1 MTSNSAGPLSGV
13 VVVDL
18 TQHLAGPFATQ
29 ILGDLGARVVKVEPL
44 TGDTTRLIAPYF
56 VAGESDYYVSANR
69 NKECVAVN
77 LKDPEGRQLLLDLA
91 SKADVVVEN
100 FKPGT
105 MARLGLAYE
114 DFKAAND
121 QIVMC
126 SISGFGQ
133 VGGYRDAPAFDM
145 VVQALAGV
153 MSITGEA
160 DGHAVRAGV
169 PIGDITAGLYGAIG
183 VLGGLVQRYVS
194 GEGSY
199 IDVAM
204 YDGQLSLLSYLAAYY
219 LLAGEI
225 PGPQGRAHRS
235 TVTYRV
241 YACGDGTEIVV
252 TATTE
257 AQFRRL
263 CTALDL
269 DDWAAQERFRGN
281 GARLQRRAEVDG
293 VIEAA
298 FARLDS
304 ESALRRLHEHT
315 VPCGTIRGVNQA
327 LDDPHTRARDMVM
340 TLTGQDDGQ
349 RADVVGNPVKF
360 LGYTEPRQF
369 PARIGEHT
377 TAVLGEMLGLDPG
390 KVRLLADSGI
400 VGLDAGPHPASPP
413 VPEQAATLAAQ
424 QAEG

>member
-1 MTSNSAGPLSGV
+1 VTRNSAGPLSGV

-18 TQHLAGPFATQ
+18 TQHLAGPYGTQ

-69 NKECVAVN
+69 NKECVAIN

-91 SKADVVVEN
+91 GKADVVIEN

-105 MARLGLAYE
+105 MGRLGLGYE
-114 DFKAAND
+114 DFRAANE

-133 VGGYRDAPAFDM
+133 VGGGYRDAPAFDM
-145 VVQALAGV
+145 VIQALSGV
-153 MSITGEA
+153 MSLTGEA
-160 DGHAVRAGV
+160 DGKAVRAGV
-169 PIGDITAGLYGAIG
+169 PIADITAGLYGAIG
-183 VLGGLVQRYVS
+183 VLGGLVQRYLA

-199 IDVAM
+199 IDIAM

-225 PGPQGRAHRS
+225 PGPQGRGHRS

-241 YACGDGTEIVV
+241 YTCGDGVEIAV

-257 AQFRRL
+257 AQWHRL
-263 CTALDL
+263 CRALDL
-269 DDWAAQERFRGN
+269 SEWGEQEHFRGN

-293 VIEAA
+293 VLEAA

-304 ESALRRLHEHT
+304 GTALQRLHDNT
-315 VPCGTIRGVNQA
+315 VPCGTIRSVDQA

-340 TLTGQDDGQ
+340 TLTGQDGQ
-349 RADVVGNPVKF
+349 QADVVGNPVKF
-360 LGYTEPRQF
+360 RGYIEPRDF
-369 PARIGEHT
+369 PARIGENT
-377 TAVLGEMLGLDPG
+377 SAILEELLGLDPE
-390 KVRLLADSGI
+390 KVRQLADNGV
-400 VGLDAGPHPASPP
+400 VGLDAGPRPASQP
-413 VPEQAATLAAQ
+413 AAEESGTLAAR
-424 QAEG
+424 QAEV